1 MAAITAPQV
10 TALNPSPHLVRLSPH
25 NPPQMTVESQAGAR
39 SDESAAGNQCLAACT
54 DAQMQMVHPRS
65 VEAALAVF
73 SPSSSSRQP
82 SVSPPAQS
90 ACRSNSPDAIAMQV
104 TGEKRPAVDDP
115 SANDA
120 AAMRPRKLFAASI
133 PPLTIPAAPS
143 TSASLAALSTAP
155 LRLPSLAPA
164 PPPPQPQAA
173 PNPPTPATV
182 TLSIS
187 YPTTPLPVLPPRTRY
202 DPVAFARG
210 MQALQGT
217 PLGRLLNA
225 TPDIVVDGVPRRVVP
240 SKPPSSPATQGAMGQ
255 SASPVPLMQLPSRL
269 AGNLGANSGPRAS
282 GPVKPR
288 LLVPS
293 PAAIASA
300 IAANAAAPS
309 TARKTEL
316 FPLPSASPTAP
327 APASA
332 CFPPAAAPP
341 TLLTCPIVLPR
352 ICTSAAPAPIR
363 DTDAGARAAGAAFDP
378 LVECEESLD
387 SLSDPSDLTSP
398 TATSACSRGGCDAE
412 ESGAKDAMSS
422 VALPRGSSSGS
433 GARWG
438 RNRSVTSKQT
448 AAGRRRQVNG
458 KSSGAVKVSGGAS
471 AGAVGTDGT
480 GACVVTTSGQRPL
493 HTLHPAPAPPVT
505 AAARLLLHSA
515 SARSTSANPAAAAAA
530 AAATAEAAAAGFG
543 FVSQERGA
551 AGVGGGAEAAAQ
563 MGVAQQGQWRG
574 NGGNNSAAQL
584 MVLPQQVGLPPRMGV
599 SPQQPL
605 LSLSLPP
612 PTARNQGFMW
622 QAPRPMYAEAA
633 LAAPDA
639 AWNAA
644 GDAAAEV
651 AGNRGQEALP
661 DTQLTLGRSLP
672 PPVPA
677 AGAAAH
683 VLVGSGDFSEPPRAQ
698 PHALVGPS
706 LAPEQS
712 ASVSSSASTTVVT
725 RTESQGWS
733 DETGDEDDDEWGEG
747 DGDEAESEQCGGD
760 DGRGNGGVMGEIGEH
775 AEEEAEPDGAHA
787 LVSAA
792 TPASVTARPASL
804 AANHA
809 PASGVIAPRASRLV
823 GSHITING
831 LRASTETSQS
841 PTGGMHGSG
850 AIRSV
855 GSAAAGTASSEQL
868 RESMEQSPVP
878 MVFASL
884 PSRPRSGHAVQV
896 GESMTALW
904 ANGAFHRL
912 VGLPCCSWLL
922 SLGAASLPTV
932 TLDTSSMSCISLRLQ
947 GAAGGCP
954 AVVEGGVRV
963 RWQGRE
969 GGRGGEKGEGEAV
982 GMAVG
987 RRVEDSEGA
996 VMGYLWELRL
1006 SGEGDEVMRAGVN
1019 VGEQGEGEEGK
1030 GREEGA
1036 EDEDTLAAESL
1047 LLFTGG
1053 MVA

>member
-10 TALNPSPHLVRLSPH
+10 TALNSAPHLVRLSPR
-25 NPPQMTVESQAGAR
+25 NAPRMMPQQQQPAAVSFPAGA
-39 SDESAAGNQCLAACT
+39 
-54 DAQMQMVHPRS
+54 V
-65 VEAALAVF
+65 
-73 SPSSSSRQP
+73 
-82 SVSPPAQS
+82 SVSVKQPRCDS
-90 ACRSNSPDAIAMQV
+90 DAGD
-104 TGEKRPAVDDP
+104 GEKRPAVDDP
-115 SANDA
+115 TANDA

-133 PPLTIPAAPS
+133 PPLTIPATPS
-143 TSASLAALSTAP
+143 ASASLAALSTAP
-155 LRLPSLAPA
+155 LRLPSLAAP

-173 PNPPTPATV
+173 SHPPTPATI

-187 YPTTPLPVLPPRTRY
+187 YPATPLPVLPPLTRY

-225 TPDIVVDGVPRRVVP
+225 TPDIVVDGVPRRIVS

-255 SASPVPLMQLPSRL
+255 SASPVPLMQLPSRF
-269 AGNLGANSGPRAS
+269 AGNIGASSGPRAS

-288 LLVPS
+288 PLVPS

-300 IAANAAAPS
+300 IAANAAAPCS
-309 TARKTEL
+309 ARKAEL
-316 FPLPSASPTAP
+316 FTLPSASPAAP

-332 CFPPAAAPP
+332 CFPPSAAPP

-352 ICTSAAPAPIR
+352 ISTNGAPAPIR
-363 DTDAGARAAGAAFDP
+363 DTDAGARAACAAFDP

-387 SLSDPSDLTSP
+387 SLSDPSNLTSP

-433 GARWG
+433 GGRWG

-448 AAGRRRQVNG
+448 AAGRRRQVNC
-458 KSSGAVKVSGGAS
+458 KSSGAVKVDGGAS

-493 HTLHPAPAPPVT
+493 HTLHPAPAPPAT
-505 AAARLLLHSA
+505 AVARLLLHSA

-530 AAATAEAAAAGFG
+530 AAAIAAAAGFA
-543 FVSQERGA
+543 FAPQERGA
-551 AGVGGGAEAAAQ
+551 AGADGGVEAAAQ
-563 MGVAQQGQWRG
+563 MAVAQQGQWRG
-574 NGGNNSAAQL
+574 NGGNNSATQL
-584 MVLPQQVGLPPRMGV
+584 MVLPRMGV

-633 LAAPDA
+633 LAAPAA
-639 AWNAA
+639 AWNAV
-644 GDAAAEV
+644 GEAAIAS
-651 AGNRGQEALP
+651 NSMEALP
-661 DTQLTLGRSLP
+661 DTQLTLGRSPL

-733 DETGDEDDDEWGEG
+733 DETGDDDEEEWREG
-747 DGDEAESEQCGGD
+747 DGEEAESEQCGGD
-760 DGRGNGGVMGEIGEH
+760 DGRGNGEVMGGH
-775 AEEEAEPDGAHA
+775 AEAEGEPDGAHA

-792 TPASVTARPASL
+792 TPRLLPLTLLCSPPTPPA
-804 AANHA
+804 
-809 PASGVIAPRASRLV
+809 
-823 GSHITING
+823 
-831 LRASTETSQS
+831 QS
-841 PTGGMHGSG
+841 PSVGG
-850 AIRSV
+850 AIRLV
-855 GSAAAGTASSEQL
+855 GSAAAATASAEQL
-868 RESMEQSPVP
+868 RESMEQSAVP
-878 MVFASL
+878 AVFASL
-884 PSRPRSGHAVQV
+884 SSRSEHS
-896 GESMTALW
+896 SMKALW

-932 TLDTSSMSCISLRLQ
+932 TLDGSTVGLGVEGVM
-947 GAAGGCP
+947 GGCP

-969 GGRGGEKGEGEAV
+969 GGRSGENGEGEAMGV
-982 GMAVG
+982 AVG
-987 RRVEDSEGA
+987 RRVEDCEG
-996 VMGYLWELRL
+996 VVIGYLWQLKL
-1006 SGEGDEVMRAGVN
+1006 GGEGVYEAMRVGANVTAAC
-1019 VGEQGEGEEGK
+1019 VGEGGKGEEGK

-1036 EDEDTLAAESL
+1036 EDEDAMAAESL

-1053 MVA
+1053 IVA

>member
-1 MAAITAPQV
+1 
-10 TALNPSPHLVRLSPH
+10 
-25 NPPQMTVESQAGAR
+25 
-39 SDESAAGNQCLAACT
+39 
-54 DAQMQMVHPRS
+54 
-65 VEAALAVF
+65 
-73 SPSSSSRQP
+73 
-82 SVSPPAQS
+82 
-90 ACRSNSPDAIAMQV
+90 
-104 TGEKRPAVDDP
+104 
-115 SANDA
+115 
-120 AAMRPRKLFAASI
+120 MR
-133 PPLTIPAAPS
+133 
-143 TSASLAALSTAP
+143 
-155 LRLPSLAPA
+155 
-164 PPPPQPQAA
+164 
-173 PNPPTPATV
+173 
-182 TLSIS
+182 
-187 YPTTPLPVLPPRTRY
+187 
-202 DPVAFARG
+202 
-210 MQALQGT
+210 
-217 PLGRLLNA
+217 
-225 TPDIVVDGVPRRVVP
+225 
-240 SKPPSSPATQGAMGQ
+240 Q
-255 SASPVPLMQLPSRL
+255 SASPVPLMQLPSRF
-269 AGNLGANSGPRAS
+269 AGNIGASSGPRAS

-300 IAANAAAPS
+300 IVANAAAPCS
-309 TARKTEL
+309 ARKAEL
-316 FPLPSASPTAP
+316 LTLPSASPAAP

-332 CFPPAAAPP
+332 CFPPSAAPP

-352 ICTSAAPAPIR
+352 ICTNGGPAPIR
-363 DTDAGARAAGAAFDP
+363 DTDAGARAACAAFDP

-387 SLSDPSDLTSP
+387 SLSDPSNLTSP

-433 GARWG
+433 GGRWG

-448 AAGRRRQVNG
+448 AAGRRRQVNC
-458 KSSGAVKVSGGAS
+458 KSSGAVKVNGGAS

-493 HTLHPAPAPPVT
+493 HTLHPAPAPPAT

-530 AAATAEAAAAGFG
+530 AAAIAAAAGFA
-543 FVSQERGA
+543 FAPQERGA
-551 AGVGGGAEAAAQ
+551 AGADGGVEAAAQ
-563 MGVAQQGQWRG
+563 MAVAQQGQWCG
-574 NGGNNSAAQL
+574 NGGNNSATQL
-584 MVLPQQVGLPPRMGV
+584 MVLPRMGV

-639 AWNAA
+639 AWNAV
-644 GDAAAEV
+644 GEAAIAS
-651 AGNRGQEALP
+651 NRMEALP
-661 DTQLTLGRSLP
+661 DTQLTLGRSPP

-733 DETGDEDDDEWGEG
+733 DETGDDDDEEEWGEG
-747 DGDEAESEQCGGD
+747 DGEEAESEQCGGD
-760 DGRGNGGVMGEIGEH
+760 DGRGDGGVMGEH
-775 AEEEAEPDGAHA
+775 AEAEGEPDGAHA

-792 TPASVTARPASL
+792 TPASVTAHPALL
-804 AANHA
+804 AANT
-809 PASGVIAPRASRLV
+809 SG
-823 GSHITING
+823 
-831 LRASTETSQS
+831 
-841 PTGGMHGSG
+841 
-850 AIRSV
+850 
-855 GSAAAGTASSEQL
+855 
-868 RESMEQSPVP
+868 
-878 MVFASL
+878 
-884 PSRPRSGHAVQV
+884 
-896 GESMTALW
+896 ALW

-912 VGLPCCSWLL
+912 VGLSCCSWLL

-932 TLDTSSMSCISLRLQ
+932 TLDGSTVGLGVEGVM
-947 GAAGGCP
+947 GGCP

-969 GGRGGEKGEGEAV
+969 GGRSGENGEGEATGV
-982 GMAVG
+982 AVG
-987 RRVEDSEGA
+987 RRVEDCEG
-996 VMGYLWELRL
+996 VVIGYLWQLKL
-1006 SGEGDEVMRAGVN
+1006 GGEGEYEAMRVGAN
-1019 VGEQGEGEEGK
+1019 VTAACVGGGKGEEGK

-1036 EDEDTLAAESL
+1036 EDEDAMAAESL

-1053 MVA
+1053 IVA

>member
-10 TALNPSPHLVRLSPH
+10 TALNSAPHLVRLSPR
-25 NPPQMTVESQAGAR
+25 NAPEMMVESQEAAR
-39 SDESAAGNQCLAACT
+39 SDESAAGNHTLAACT
-54 DAQMQMVHPRS
+54 NTQMEMVLPRS
-65 VEAALAVF
+65 VDAVLAVF

-90 ACRSNSPDAIAMQV
+90 ACRSDSPDAIAMPV

-120 AAMRPRKLFAASI
+120 GAMRPRKLFAASI
-133 PPLTIPAAPS
+133 PPLTIPTTPS
-143 TSASLAALSTAP
+143 ASASLAALSTAP
-155 LRLPSLAPA
+155 LRLPSLAAA
-164 PPPPQPQAA
+164 PPPPQPEAA
-173 PNPPTPATV
+173 SHPPTPATV

-187 YPTTPLPVLPPRTRY
+187 YPATPLPVLPPRTRY

-225 TPDIVVDGVPRRVVP
+225 TPDIVVDGVPRRVVS

-255 SASPVPLMQLPSRL
+255 SAPPVPLMQLPSRL
-269 AGNLGANSGPRAS
+269 AANIGASSGPRAS

-300 IAANAAAPS
+300 IAANAAAPCS
-309 TARKTEL
+309 ARKTEL
-316 FPLPSASPTAP
+316 FTLPSASPAAP

-332 CFPPAAAPP
+332 CFPPSAAPP

-352 ICTSAAPAPIR
+352 ICTTAAPAPIR
-363 DTDAGARAAGAAFDP
+363 DTDAGARAACAAFDP

-387 SLSDPSDLTSP
+387 SLSDPSNLTSP

-433 GARWG
+433 GGRWG

-458 KSSGAVKVSGGAS
+458 KSSGAVKDNGGAS

-493 HTLHPAPAPPVT
+493 HTLHPAPAPPAT

-530 AAATAEAAAAGFG
+530 AAIAAAAGFG
-543 FVSQERGA
+543 FAPQERSAAGA
-551 AGVGGGAEAAAQ
+551 AGGGEAATQ
-563 MGVAQQGQWRG
+563 MGVAQQGQQGQWRG

-584 MVLPQQVGLPPRMGV
+584 MVLPQQAGFPQRMGIL
-599 SPQQPL
+599 PQQPL

-612 PTARNQGFMW
+612 PIARNQGFMC
-622 QAPRPMYAEAA
+622 QAPRPLYAEAA

-644 GDAAAEV
+644 GEAVV
-651 AGNRGQEALP
+651 ASNRAQESLP
-661 DTQLTLGRSLP
+661 DTQLTLGRSPP

-677 AGAAAH
+677 AGGAAH

-698 PHALVGPS
+698 PHALVGPN

-733 DETGDEDDDEWGEG
+733 DETGDDDDDEEWGEG
-747 DGDEAESEQCGGD
+747 DGEEAESQECGGD
-760 DGRGNGGVMGEIGEH
+760 DVRGNGGMMGEH
-775 AEEEAEPDGAHA
+775 AGAEAEPDGAHA

-809 PASGVIAPRASRLV
+809 PGVIAPRASRLV

-841 PTGGMHGSG
+841 PSVSG
-850 AIRSV
+850 AIRLI
-855 GSAAAGTASSEQL
+855 GSAAAATASAEQL
-868 RESMEQSPVP
+868 RESTEQSAVP
-878 MVFASL
+878 TVFASL
-884 PSRPRSGHAVQV
+884 SSRSEH
-896 GESMTALW
+896 SNMKALW

-932 TLDTSSMSCISLRLQ
+932 TLDRSTLGLAVE
-947 GAAGGCP
+947 GAVGGCP
-954 AVVEGGVRV
+954 AVVEGGLRV

-969 GGRGGEKGEGEAV
+969 GGRMGENGEGEV
-982 GMAVG
+982 
-987 RRVEDSEGA
+987 
-996 VMGYLWELRL
+996 LRL
-1006 SGEGDEVMRAGVN
+1006 GGEGDEEMRVGANVTAAGV
-1019 VGEQGEGEEGK
+1019 GEGGKGEETK

-1036 EDEDTLAAESL
+1036 EDEDAMAAESL

>member
-10 TALNPSPHLVRLSPH
+10 TALNSAPHLVRLSPR
-25 NPPQMTVESQAGAR
+25 NAPRMMVESQAGAR
-39 SDESAAGNQCLAACT
+39 SDESAAGNHTLAACT
-54 DAQMQMVHPRS
+54 NTQMQMVLPRS
-65 VEAALAVF
+65 VEAVLAVF

-90 ACRSNSPDAIAMQV
+90 ACRSNSPDAIPMPV

-115 SANDA
+115 TANDA

-133 PPLTIPAAPS
+133 PPLTIPATPS
-143 TSASLAALSTAP
+143 ASASLAALSTAP
-155 LRLPSLAPA
+155 LRLPSLAAP

-173 PNPPTPATV
+173 SHPPTPATI

-187 YPTTPLPVLPPRTRY
+187 YPATPLPVLPPLTRY

-225 TPDIVVDGVPRRVVP
+225 TPDIVVDGVPRRIVS

-255 SASPVPLMQLPSRL
+255 SASPVPLMQLPSRF
-269 AGNLGANSGPRAS
+269 AGNIGASSGPRAS

-288 LLVPS
+288 PLVPS

-300 IAANAAAPS
+300 IAANAAAPCS
-309 TARKTEL
+309 ARKAEL
-316 FPLPSASPTAP
+316 FTLPSASPAAP

-332 CFPPAAAPP
+332 CFPPSAAPP

-352 ICTSAAPAPIR
+352 ISTNGAPAPIR
-363 DTDAGARAAGAAFDP
+363 DTDAGARAACAAFDP

-387 SLSDPSDLTSP
+387 SLSDPSNLTSP

-433 GARWG
+433 GGRWG

-448 AAGRRRQVNG
+448 AAGRRRQVNC
-458 KSSGAVKVSGGAS
+458 KSSGAVKVDGGAS

-480 GACVVTTSGQRPL
+480 GA
-493 HTLHPAPAPPVT
+493 
-505 AAARLLLHSA
+505 
-515 SARSTSANPAAAAAA
+515 ANPAAAAAA
-530 AAATAEAAAAGFG
+530 AAAIAAAAGFA
-543 FVSQERGA
+543 FAPQERGA
-551 AGVGGGAEAAAQ
+551 AGADGGVEAAAQ
-563 MGVAQQGQWRG
+563 MAVAQQGQWRG
-574 NGGNNSAAQL
+574 NGGNNSATQL
-584 MVLPQQVGLPPRMGV
+584 MVLPRMRV

-633 LAAPDA
+633 LAAPAA
-639 AWNAA
+639 AWNAV
-644 GDAAAEV
+644 GEAAIAS
-651 AGNRGQEALP
+651 NSMEALP
-661 DTQLTLGRSLP
+661 DTQLTLGRSPL

-733 DETGDEDDDEWGEG
+733 DETGDDDEEEWREG
-747 DGDEAESEQCGGD
+747 DGEEAESEQCGGD
-760 DGRGNGGVMGEIGEH
+760 DGRGNGEVMGGH
-775 AEEEAEPDGAHA
+775 AEAEGEPDGAHA

-792 TPASVTARPASL
+792 TPASVTAHPALL
-804 AANHA
+804 AANT
-809 PASGVIAPRASRLV
+809 SGVIAPRASRLV

-841 PTGGMHGSG
+841 PSVGG
-850 AIRSV
+850 AIRLV
-855 GSAAAGTASSEQL
+855 GSAAAATASAEQL
-868 RESMEQSPVP
+868 RESMEQSAVP
-878 MVFASL
+878 AVFASL
-884 PSRPRSGHAVQV
+884 SSRSEHS
-896 GESMTALW
+896 SMKALW

-932 TLDTSSMSCISLRLQ
+932 TLDGSTVGLGVEGVM
-947 GAAGGCP
+947 GGCP

-969 GGRGGEKGEGEAV
+969 GGRSGENGEGEAMGV
-982 GMAVG
+982 AVG
-987 RRVEDSEGA
+987 RRVEDCEG
-996 VMGYLWELRL
+996 VVIGYLWQLKL
-1006 SGEGDEVMRAGVN
+1006 GGEGEYEAMRVGAN
-1019 VGEQGEGEEGK
+1019 VTAACVGGGKGEEGK

-1036 EDEDTLAAESL
+1036 EDEDAMAAESL

-1053 MVA
+1053 IVA

>member
-10 TALNPSPHLVRLSPH
+10 TALNSAPHLVRLSP
-25 NPPQMTVESQAGAR
+25 
-39 SDESAAGNQCLAACT
+39 
-54 DAQMQMVHPRS
+54 
-65 VEAALAVF
+65 
-73 SPSSSSRQP
+73 
-82 SVSPPAQS
+82 PAS
-90 ACRSNSPDAIAMQV
+90 H
-104 TGEKRPAVDDP
+104 
-115 SANDA
+115 
-120 AAMRPRKLFAASI
+120 
-133 PPLTIPAAPS
+133 
-143 TSASLAALSTAP
+143 
-155 LRLPSLAPA
+155 
-164 PPPPQPQAA
+164 
-173 PNPPTPATV
+173 PPTPATI

-187 YPTTPLPVLPPRTRY
+187 YPATPLPVLPPLTRY

-225 TPDIVVDGVPRRVVP
+225 TPDIVVDGVPRRIVS

-255 SASPVPLMQLPSRL
+255 SASPVPLMQLPSRF
-269 AGNLGANSGPRAS
+269 AGNIGASSGPRAS

-288 LLVPS
+288 PLVPS

-300 IAANAAAPS
+300 IAANAAAPCS
-309 TARKTEL
+309 ARKAEL
-316 FPLPSASPTAP
+316 FTLPSASPAAP

-332 CFPPAAAPP
+332 CFPPSAAPP
-341 TLLTCPIVLPR
+341 TLSTCPIVLPR
-352 ICTSAAPAPIR
+352 ISTNGAPAPIR
-363 DTDAGARAAGAAFDP
+363 DTDAGARAACAAFDP

-387 SLSDPSDLTSP
+387 SLSDPSNLTSP

-433 GARWG
+433 GGRWG

-448 AAGRRRQVNG
+448 AAGRRRQVNC
-458 KSSGAVKVSGGAS
+458 KSSGAVKVDGGAS

-493 HTLHPAPAPPVT
+493 HTLHPAPAPPAT
-505 AAARLLLHSA
+505 AVARLLLHSA

-530 AAATAEAAAAGFG
+530 AAAIAAAAGFA
-543 FVSQERGA
+543 FAPQERGA
-551 AGVGGGAEAAAQ
+551 AGADGGVEAAAQ
-563 MGVAQQGQWRG
+563 MAVSQQGQWRG
-574 NGGNNSAAQL
+574 NGGNNSATQL
-584 MVLPQQVGLPPRMGV
+584 MVLPRMGV

-633 LAAPDA
+633 LAAPAA
-639 AWNAA
+639 AWNAV
-644 GDAAAEV
+644 GEAAIAS
-651 AGNRGQEALP
+651 NSMEALP
-661 DTQLTLGRSLP
+661 DTQLTLGRSPL

-733 DETGDEDDDEWGEG
+733 DETGDDDEEEWREG
-747 DGDEAESEQCGGD
+747 DGEEAESEQCGGD
-760 DGRGNGGVMGEIGEH
+760 DGRGNGEVMGGH
-775 AEEEAEPDGAHA
+775 AEAEGEPDGAHA

-792 TPASVTARPASL
+792 TPASVTAHPALL
-804 AANHA
+804 AANT
-809 PASGVIAPRASRLV
+809 SGVIAPRASRLV

-841 PTGGMHGSG
+841 PSVGG
-850 AIRSV
+850 AIRLV
-855 GSAAAGTASSEQL
+855 GSAAAATASAEQL
-868 RESMEQSPVP
+868 RESMEQSAVP
-878 MVFASL
+878 AVFASL
-884 PSRPRSGHAVQV
+884 SSRSEHS
-896 GESMTALW
+896 SMKALW

-932 TLDTSSMSCISLRLQ
+932 TLDGSTVGLGVEGVM
-947 GAAGGCP
+947 GGCP

-969 GGRGGEKGEGEAV
+969 GGRSGENGEGEAMGV
-982 GMAVG
+982 AVG
-987 RRVEDSEGA
+987 RRVEDCEG
-996 VMGYLWELRL
+996 VVIGYLWQLKL
-1006 SGEGDEVMRAGVN
+1006 GGEGVYEAMRVGANVTAAC
-1019 VGEQGEGEEGK
+1019 VGEGGKGEEGK

-1036 EDEDTLAAESL
+1036 EDEDAMAAESL

-1053 MVA
+1053 IVA